1 MRDGSEAALLDTLDG
16 MTESQ
21 LLRGETDGVA
31 LLTLNR
37 PDNAS
42 SGTETWDSLQVT
54 LKQAGT
60 EVVEGPVEREGGSA
74 RELSIY
80 TRDPDSKLLEFIVYG

>member
-1 MRDGSEAALLDTLDG
+1 MRDGSEAALLDRLDG

-31 LLTLNR
+31 LLMLNR

-42 SGTETWDSLQVT
+42 SGTETWTPS
-54 LKQAGT
+54 
-60 EVVEGPVEREGGSA
+60 RS
-74 RELSIY
+74 R
-80 TRDPDSKLLEFIVYG
+80 